1 MLYVKSCELK
11 NLGIDAGVVF
21 EQLAEE
27 HWLREISGNWH
38 CGVYC
43 YAYSDTLDETVF
55 IEDMEPRFTSAI
67 GSVLRVSFL
76 ALHR

>member
-1 MLYVKSCELK
+1 MLYVKSPELK

-27 HWLREISGNWH
+27 HWLREVSGNWH
-38 CGVYC
+38 MGIHC
-43 YAYSDTLDETVF
+43 YAYSDTLDKTLFV
-55 IEDMEPRFTSAI
+55 EDMEPSSSSSI

-76 ALHR
+76 A